1 MKESGGADLK
11 RKGFHWLFL
20 FIPRQ
25 FLFFEF
31 ELASNGG
38 NTTPPSPIDMSGVIS
53 RYFTGTGMVR
63 HLTLTALEIQRDHTA
78 GGAAATHLIF
88 SLDGVGS
95 V

>member
-1 MKESGGADLK
+1 MREFSLVVL
-11 RKGFHWLFL
+11 FHHPDNFCSLN
-20 FIPRQ
+20 
-25 FLFFEF
+25 F

-63 HLTLTALEIQRDHTA
+63 HLTLTALEIQRDHTT
-78 GGAAATHLIF
+78 GGAVATHLIF